1 MAANVLPQEAK
12 AVIPSVKTVIPSVNT
27 VIPSVKTVIPSAARD
42 LAVDWQD
49 PSLMLGMT
57 V

>member
-12 AVIPSVKTVIPSVNT
+12 AVIPSVKTVIPSV
-27 VIPSVKTVIPSAARD
+27 KTVIPSAARD
-42 LAVDWQD
+42 LAADWQD